1 MNVFIIG
8 AGAVGSFLC
17 EKFSLDHEVTVIDR
31 DSTVAQVVHDLYN
44 VRVICDHVCSAKVLM
59 DAGVYKCDV
68 FIAMT
73 SDDRSNIL
81 SCSIAKALGA
91 KMTIARASDKTYT
104 DNSLLNYQLH
114 FGIDLFINPE
124 ALCALELAKEIRN
137 PGRVAVERFSN
148 GMIEAQQVA
157 LSASSQLVGKTLREI
172 KFDSQVRIGC
182 IYRGDHYEFATSQTQ
197 LMVGDLL
204 TIVGPSTVVDAERNR
219 LAPELYKLT
228 QHITISGGG
237 ETTIALIKLLLPGR
251 FNLRVIENDLKKCH
265 KLAEQFP
272 EITVIHGDATS
283 VGLQCEEE
291 VGHVDYFVAC
301 TDSDED
307 NIMSS
312 LQASHLG
319 AQNIM
324 FVIGK
329 GNYDRMLNDINY
341 KLGIRKFVSPRM
353 ATYLELRPYLSGKKY
368 WEISSFN
375 DDSGHFVQLEV
386 SSQSHYIGK
395 SLQEISWP
403 QGAVAVALCHNFETK
418 VPSAND
424 TIAAG
429 DSMIVIIPTEKQSQ
443 LEELFL

>member
-1 MNVFIIG
+1 MNVFIAG

-17 EKFSLDHEVTVIDR
+17 EKFSLSHEVTVIDR
-31 DSTVAQVVHDLYN
+31 APAVAQIVNDLYN
-44 VRVICDHVCSAKVLM
+44 VRVVCNHICSAKVLR
-59 DAGVYKCDV
+59 DAEVHKCDV

-91 KMTIARASDKTYT
+91 KMTIARASDKTYA
-104 DNSLLNYQLH
+104 DNSILNYQSH
-114 FGIDLFINPE
+114 FGIDRFINPE

-148 GMIEAQQVA
+148 GMIEAQQIAVG
-157 LSASSQLVGKTLREI
+157 ASSPLVGKMLREI
-172 KFDSQVRIGC
+172 KFNAQVRIGC
-182 IYRGDHYEFATSQTQ
+182 IYRGDHYEFATPQTQ
-197 LMVGDLL
+197 LMVGDWL
-204 TIVGPSTVVDAERNR
+204 TIVGPSAAVNGERNR
-219 LAPELYKLT
+219 LAPDPYQST
-228 QHITISGGG
+228 QNVTISGGG

-251 FNLRVIENDLKKCH
+251 FHLQIIENDREKCH
-265 KLAEQFP
+265 KLTEQFP
-272 EITVIHGDATS
+272 NITVIHGDATS
-283 VGLQCEEE
+283 VGLQREEE
-291 VGHVDYFVAC
+291 VGRADYFVAC

-319 AQNIM
+319 TKNIM

-329 GNYDRMLNDINY
+329 GNYDRLLKDINY
-341 KLGIRKFVSPRM
+341 KLGIRKFVSPRV
-353 ATYLELRPYLSGKKY
+353 ATHCELCPYVSGKKC

-375 DDSGHFVQLEV
+375 DHSGQFVQLEV
-386 SSQSHYIGK
+386 SAQSPCIGK
-395 SLQEISWP
+395 SLQEINWP
-403 QGAVAVALCHNFETK
+403 RGAVAVALSHNFETK

-429 DSMIVIIPTEKQSQ
+429 DRMIVVLPSEKCPQ
-443 LEELFL
+443 LEALFL